1 MGWINRTDYHNQA
14 QSFSPCIT
22 TTILFVRNN
31 GKDLAKRSEIFPQP
45 PERLSSLNLR
55 NVFSFVGPGLI
66 IASVT
71 IGSGELVWASRAGAV
86 FGYQLL
92 WCFLLAGIFKAVQ
105 VYGAVRH
112 FTLTG
117 EHPIVSWKAIPGPPL
132 WFPLLITLP
141 TVMVMP
147 IAFSSISEILGGYL
161 CELTGRS
168 VNNNIAG
175 LFSGFEFWENIF
187 GGGVLTICLVL
198 AISSTLK
205 TLERVSAIVLGTLIV
220 CAMISVVACQPS
232 VIDIFAGLF
241 IPFVPDYKPWVVT
254 EYANTFSD
262 RSPWLEVA
270 LYLSAVGGGTF
281 DYIGYVG
288 MIREK
293 KWGLAGSTVASRD
306 QLELIDKNQVVR
318 AKIWTRAAMF
328 DTGFSFLSV
337 ILVTLLF
344 AVLGALLLH
353 TEHRIPDNT
362 TLLSEQATF
371 LTQLH
376 PWLLWL
382 YPAGVFL
389 AFIGTLYGAFE
400 IYRYTVVESARAL
413 LPKWTTDKHVP
424 IWRNLTVAY
433 CYGGGIIM
441 IWLPKQLAGDVLG
454 RMTFGAVIGGA
465 ALCGLW
471 CFAMLW
477 TNHVRLPR
485 ILRMSWLLWVS
496 TLIAGIV
503 MTALGI
509 QTLLVYF

>member
-1 MGWINRTDYHNQA
+1 M
-14 QSFSPCIT
+14 
-22 TTILFVRNN
+22 
-31 GKDLAKRSEIFPQP
+31 
-45 PERLSSLNLR
+45 
-55 NVFSFVGPGLI
+55 
-66 IASVT
+66 
-71 IGSGELVWASRAGAV
+71 

-92 WCFLLAGIFKAVQ
+92 WCFLLAGIFKAIQ

-112 FTLTG
+112 ITLTG
-117 EHPIVSWKAIPGPPL
+117 EHPMISWKAIPGPPL

-161 CELTGRS
+161 CELTGKS
-168 VNNNIAG
+168 VENKAVGPFN
-175 LFSGFEFWENIF
+175 GFEFWENIF
-187 GGGVLTICLVL
+187 GGAVLTVCFVL

-205 TLERVSAIVLGTLIV
+205 TIERVSAVVLGLIIT
-220 CAMISVVACQPS
+220 CATVSVVVCQPN
-232 VIDIFAGLF
+232 IAEMLAGLF
-241 IPFVPDYKPWVVT
+241 IPLVPDYKPWVLT
-254 EYANTFSD
+254 EYASTFSG

-293 KWGLAGSTVASRD
+293 KWGLAGGTAASRK
-306 QLELIDKNQVVR
+306 QLDLIDDKQVAR
-318 AKIWTRAAMF
+318 AKIWTRAAMI
-328 DTGFSFLSV
+328 DTGISFTSV

-353 TEHRIPDNT
+353 TEQKIPDNT

-376 PWLLWL
+376 PWLFWL
-382 YPAGVFL
+382 YPVGVFL

-400 IYRYTVVESARAL
+400 IYRYTIVESARAL
-413 LPKWTTDKHVP
+413 LPKWTTDKSIP
-424 IWRNLTVAY
+424 LWRNLTVAY

-441 IWLPKQLAGDVLG
+441 IWLPRQIAGNVLS

-477 TNHVRLPR
+477 VNHVRLPEV
-485 ILRMSWLLWVS
+485 LRMSRLLWIS

-503 MTALGI
+503 MTALGV
-509 QTLLVYF
+509 QTLLIYF

>member
-1 MGWINRTDYHNQA
+1 MS
-14 QSFSPCIT
+14 QSCD
-22 TTILFVRNN
+22 LFP
-31 GKDLAKRSEIFPQP
+31 EP
-45 PERLSSLNLR
+45 PERLASLHLR
-55 NVFSFVGPGLI
+55 NTFSFIGPGLI

-105 VYGAVRH
+105 VYGAARH
-112 FTLTG
+112 LTLTG
-117 EHPIVSWKAIPGPPL
+117 EHPMVSWKAIPGPPL
-132 WFPLLITLP
+132 WFPLLIALP
-141 TVMVMP
+141 TVLVMP

-161 CELTGRS
+161 RELTGIS
-168 VNNNIAG
+168 MSNQPVG
-175 LFSGFEFWENIF
+175 PFDGFEFWQNVW
-187 GGGVLTICLVL
+187 GGAVLTICFIL

-205 TLERVSAIVLGTLIV
+205 TLERVSAVVLGLIIV
-220 CAMISVVACQPS
+220 CATISVIVCKPNVA
-232 VIDIFAGLF
+232 DFLAGLF
-241 IPFVPDYKPWVVT
+241 IPLVPDYEPWVVT
-254 EYANTFSD
+254 EYANTFAG

-293 KWGLAGSTVASRD
+293 KWGLAGSKVASCD
-306 QLELIDKNQVVR
+306 QLELIDDDQVTR
-318 AKIWTRAAMF
+318 AKIWTRAAML
-328 DTGFSFLSV
+328 DTGISFTSV

-353 TEHRIPDNT
+353 TEQRIPDNT
-362 TLLSEQATF
+362 TLLSEQETF

-382 YPAGVFL
+382 YPVGVFL

-400 IYRYTVVESARAL
+400 IYRYTVVESARSL

-433 CYGGGIIM
+433 CYGGGMIM
-441 IWLPKQLAGDVLG
+441 IWLPKQVAGNVLD

-465 ALCGLW
+465 TLCGLW

-477 TNHVRLPR
+477 INHVRLPR
-485 ILRMSWLLWVS
+485 VLRMSWPLWVS
-496 TLIAGIV
+496 TLIAGIA
-503 MTALGI
+503 MTALGV

>member
-1 MGWINRTDYHNQA
+1 MS
-14 QSFSPCIT
+14 QSSD
-22 TTILFVRNN
+22 LFP
-31 GKDLAKRSEIFPQP
+31 EP
-45 PERLSSLNLR
+45 PERLASLHLR

-105 VYGAVRH
+105 VYSAARH
-112 FTLTG
+112 LTLTG
-117 EHPIVSWKAIPGPPL
+117 EHPMVSWKAIPGPPL
-132 WFPLLITLP
+132 WFPLLIALP
-141 TVMVMP
+141 TVLVMP

-161 CELTGRS
+161 RELTSLSMSNQPVGP
-168 VNNNIAG
+168 
-175 LFSGFEFWENIF
+175 FDGFEFWQNVW
-187 GGGVLTICLVL
+187 GGAVLTICFIL

-205 TLERVSAIVLGTLIV
+205 TLERVSAVVLGLIIV
-220 CAMISVVACQPS
+220 CATVS
-232 VIDIFAGLF
+232 VIVCKPNVAAFLAGLF
-241 IPFVPDYKPWVVT
+241 IPLVPDYEPWVVT
-254 EYANTFSD
+254 EYANTFTS

-270 LYLSAVGGGTF
+270 LYLSAIGGGTF
-281 DYIGYVG
+281 DYIGYIG

-293 KWGLAGSTVASRD
+293 KWGLAGSDVASRD
-306 QLELIDKNQVVR
+306 QLEQIDDHQVTR
-318 AKIWTRAAMF
+318 AKIWTRAAML
-328 DTGFSFLSV
+328 DTGISFTSV

-353 TEHRIPDNT
+353 TGQRIPDNT
-362 TLLSEQATF
+362 TLLSEQETF

-382 YPAGVFL
+382 YPVGVFL

-400 IYRYTVVESARAL
+400 IYRYTVVESARSL
-413 LPKWTTDKHVP
+413 LPKWTTDKHIP

-433 CYGGGIIM
+433 CYGGGMIM
-441 IWLPKQLAGDVLG
+441 IWLPKQVAGNVLS

-465 ALCGLW
+465 TLCGLW
-471 CFAMLW
+471 CFAMLLV
-477 TNHVRLPR
+477 NHVRLPR
-485 ILRMSWLLWVS
+485 VLRMSWPLWVS
-496 TLIAGIV
+496 TLIAGIA
-503 MTALGI
+503 MTALGV